1 MPPKT
6 EMNSFRIND
15 YEEHVWPV
23 MSENVFSK
31 IANEKGFSY
40 YNGQISSHHFYSEEK
55 FPCQLLS
62 VFGINE
68 ILSEK

>member
-1 MPPKT
+1 
-6 EMNSFRIND
+6 
-15 YEEHVWPV
+15 